1 MRQGDGG
8 SGVCP
13 IFLFF
18 SANEL
23 IVNIV
28 LLLLI
33 VSYKFQLQ
41 HYNSAIA
48 LSWLLYATKIHCVF
62 MPSNPSCIPALS
74 KFVARMI
81 HTCSS
86 TSTSL
91 HLGKFFCFIFLPF
104 QLDFRYGKMHKLI
117 CFGVVSKWVLCEK
130 SDKHYFNFFCKQ
142 WLKDKKLELIVI
154 LEIVLLVLPLLH
166 KYSNNTNCNP

>member
-1 MRQGDGG
+1 MRQGDGE

-48 LSWLLYATKIHCVF
+48 LSRLLYATKIHCVF

-130 SDKHYFNFFCKQ
+130 SDKHYFNFFFA
-142 WLKDKKLELIVI
+142 
-154 LEIVLLVLPLLH
+154 
-166 KYSNNTNCNP
+166 NNGWRIRS